1 MADNTSLSSICK
13 EYVVSA
19 KQEKTR
25 FT

>member
-1 MADNTSLSSICK
+1 MADKTSLSSICK